1 MKINMGGSLF
11 EDFFSSE
18 SIDVAKGIQIGIWLE
33 KKSINFYNEKSK
45 NMLNSAAANL
55 IKFIA
60 SEEVNHLE
68 QLTALKETL
77 AKKKG
82 WVSAETLGKPQEP
95 KLYEK
100 GFEPKV
106 DETSEDASILL
117 AAARAEVEAR
127 DFYIKFSEKINDTI
141 GKKFFE
147 RLAEFEQSHYDLFDG
162 ILEASQIKVEGGEL
176 LQ

>member
-1 MKINMGGSLF
+1 MPICIPFATS
-11 EDFFSSE
+11 
-18 SIDVAKGIQIGIWLE
+18 
-33 KKSINFYNEKSK
+33 
-45 NMLNSAAANL
+45 MLNAAAANL

-68 QLTALKETL
+68 QLTGLKETL
-77 AKKKG
+77 GSKKG
-82 WVSAETLGKPQEP
+82 WVSAEKLGKPQGP

-106 DETSEDASILL
+106 DENSEDASILL
-117 AAARAEVEAR
+117 AAARAEIEAR
-127 DFYIKFSEKINDTI
+127 DFYLRFSEKISDVT
-141 GKKFFE
+141 GKKFFQ

-176 LQ
+176 F